1 MRWTA
6 IGFNMETVTYK
17 NVTFQVW
24 DLGGQTS
31 IRYLTAHTHA
41 RHTTRT
47 HEGVQAILAVLL

>member
-1 MRWTA
+1 
-6 IGFNMETVTYK
+6 METVTYK

-31 IRYLTAHTHA
+31 IRYLTAHDAHDT

-47 HEGVQAILAVLL
+47 HEGMQAILAVLL